1 MLSVHDRVAKFSVL
15 MKQGI
20 AQTTPTAHLYISRT
34 SSLVD
39 EPRYETCSL
48 GAAAFAASTPDT
60 YEREGFDSIK
70 WFRESPAEELVRGLI
85 LNVRFQLAASI
96 SRDVQKVHA
105 FLFRTFKTGC
115 NLQAAIMT
123 ANDYAWGYMRH
134 RRDFRSVIVEYLD
147 VILANSAE
155 MLSVEGIDDYKG
167 WF

>member
-1 MLSVHDRVAKFSVL
+1 MLSVHDRVAKFIAL

-20 AQTTPTAHLYISRT
+20 GNTTPIAHLYIIRT

-39 EPRYETCSL
+39 DPRYAACSL
-48 GAAAFAASTPDT
+48 GAAAFATSAPDT
-60 YEREGFDSIK
+60 DERGSFDPGK
-70 WFRESPAEELVRGLI
+70 WFQESQAADLVRGLV
-85 LNVRFQLAASI
+85 LNIRFQLADSV
-96 SRDVQKVHA
+96 STDVQRLHGY
-105 FLFRTFKTGC
+105 LFRTFKTSC

-123 ANDYAWGYMRH
+123 ANDYAWSYMRH
-134 RRDFRSVIVEYLD
+134 RADFRSVIIEYLD